1 MKKLYIDYPDTK
13 LWKALSGMYTFLTYF
28 SIVCV
33 VIWSYFKSDHPYF
46 QYVVLSEFIFSFLFL
61 IDYLIRWSYSKFS
74 RKFLVNPFS
83 IADMLSFLPFVVGIA
98 WGFLRR
104 VESFNIFRVAR
115 VLRLFR
121 VWKYLQFL
129 EELWRAVKKNL
140 YKYKIAFTLFMMVWL
155 VGSFLVYSIETTKNP
170 MFKTIPDAMRW
181 ALVTMATLGY
191 WDKYPVTAL
200 WKIASTGIIIFWPI
214 FLSIITSITIITFLD
229 VVRYI
234 TRSPSQSYICS
245 VCLTPWETTTAKY
258 CSSCGSLLDK

>member
-13 LWKALSGMYTFLTYF
+13 FWKTLAWMYTFLTYL
-28 SIVCV
+28 SIVA
-33 VIWSYFKSDHPYF
+33 VIFGSYYKIDHPYF
-46 QYVVLSEFIFSFLFL
+46 KYVVLGEFIFSFLFM
-61 IDYLIRWSYSKFS
+61 IDYFIRWSYSKFS

-83 IADMLSFLPFVVGIA
+83 IADLLSFLPFFVGIW
-98 WGFLRR
+98 WGFLWN

-129 EELWRAVKKNL
+129 QELWTAVKKNL
-140 YKYKIAFTLFMMVWL
+140 YKYKIAFTLFMIVWL
-155 VGSFLVYSIETTKNP
+155 IGSFLVYTIETTKNP

-191 WDKYPVTAL
+191 WDKYPITGL
-200 WKIASTGIIIFWPI
+200 GKIAASCIIIFGPI
-214 FLSIITSITIITFLD
+214 FLSIITSITIVTFLD

-234 TRSPSQSYICS
+234 TNWSQVYVCS
-245 VCLTPWETTTAKY
+245 VCMTPWHKVSDKF
-258 CSSCGSLLDK
+258 CSLCGNILNK